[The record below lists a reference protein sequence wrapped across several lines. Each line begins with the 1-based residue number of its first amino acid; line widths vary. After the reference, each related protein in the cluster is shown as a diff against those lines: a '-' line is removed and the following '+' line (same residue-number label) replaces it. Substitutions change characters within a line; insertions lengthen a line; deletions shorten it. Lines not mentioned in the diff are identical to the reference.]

1 MELKFASHCV
11 YQIRYHMVMCIKYRK
26 QLLKDKGYQKG
37 ITEIIQEI
45 SERYWFEIDEFGTDG
60 DHVHIFI
67 GATGKWSPSRIMQI
81 LKSISAREMFKRYPE
96 LRRSLWGGEFWSD
109 GGYIGTIGEGT
120 NEEIVRKYIQ
130 EQGSKEE
137 KDQFTQLTLFKI

>member
-1 MELKFASHCV
+1 
-11 YQIRYHMVMCIKYRK
+11 MCIKYRR
-26 QLLKDKGYQKG
+26 QILKSKEYQEG
-37 ITEIIQEI
+37 IRKIIKEI
-45 SERYWFEIDEFGTDG
+45 SERYWYEIDEFGTDG

-67 GATGKWSPSRIMQI
+67 GATGRWAPSRIMQVI
-81 LKSISAREMFKRYPE
+81 KSISAREMFKRYSE
-96 LRRSLWGGEFWSD
+96 LKKSLWGGEFWSD

-137 KDQFTQLTLFKI
+137 KEYFTQLTLFKV